1 MENKLTSEDLKNKIS
16 DIAKKFDEIN
26 EIIRAKI
33 NSIEELRKDV
43 IDLQDEQK
51 RLQGEYRFVLNLAK
65 EFNLLD
71 DSDIS
76 EVDKK

>member
-26 EIIRAKI
+26 EIIRAKT
-33 NSIEELRKDV
+33 NSIEELRKDI

>member
-26 EIIRAKI
+26 EIIRAKT
-33 NSIEELRKDV
+33 NSIEELRKDI

-51 RLQGEYRFVLNLAK
+51 RLQGEYRFIINLAK
-65 EFNLLD
+65 EFHLLD

-76 EVDKK
+76 EIDKK

>member
-26 EIIRAKI
+26 EIIRAKT
-33 NSIEELRKDV
+33 NSIEELRKDI

-76 EVDKK
+76 EVDEK

>member
-26 EIIRAKI
+26 EIIRAKT